1 MEAVVEN
8 ALAFS
13 VRPEPSFVVP
23 LEVSCKKLG
32 LQCNVLVESTVTHP
46 PRGPSL
52 LLSRTCVYADV
63 LRQPRPNS
71 GILRPDLRT
80 TRREERGRSMMTK
93 QEFKAPPLTLVEVVV
108 RRGGRPRKYATN
120 AERQRAY
127 RKRHPRRLKRLMSRT
142 PSKWNKNDY
151 TIEVVRQRKAKG
163 LSDLIL

>member
-1 MEAVVEN
+1 
-8 ALAFS
+8 
-13 VRPEPSFVVP
+13 
-23 LEVSCKKLG
+23 
-32 LQCNVLVESTVTHP
+32 
-46 PRGPSL
+46 
-52 LLSRTCVYADV
+52 
-63 LRQPRPNS
+63 
-71 GILRPDLRT
+71 
-80 TRREERGRSMMTK
+80 MMTK